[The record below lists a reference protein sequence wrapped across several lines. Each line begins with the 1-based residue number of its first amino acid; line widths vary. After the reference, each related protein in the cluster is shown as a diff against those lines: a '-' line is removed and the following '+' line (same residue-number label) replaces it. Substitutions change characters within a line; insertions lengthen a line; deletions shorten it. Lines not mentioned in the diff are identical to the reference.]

1 MLIIAMVAL
10 LGAMMSNSALI
21 ICNGI
26 VWGLLF
32 CKVSSV
38 EKLKI

>member
-26 VWGLLF
+26 VWGLLY

-38 EKLKI
+38 KREIE